1 MIDKSCVQPPDTS
14 RSMYAY
20 SSPAVW
26 WTEWIHM
33 LRHARIFYC
42 RGKNYDKLFLFHY
55 SPPFIH
61 QDKSQPFNP
70 RHHFQFIHSLSHHF
84 PSFLLPSLTP
94 FLPFLLILFLLLFPS
109 ALGESALAFLLR
121 PLSLLPSV
129 LYVCLCHHLCVRNQM
144 KLLLSA
150 DTRTCTLCH
159 APAEEFT
166 SHLLPHSPLPPQ
178 ILTCHHCSSCC

>member
-1 MIDKSCVQPPDTS
+1 
-14 RSMYAY
+14 
-20 SSPAVW
+20 
-26 WTEWIHM
+26 M

-42 RGKNYDKLFLFHY
+42 RGKNYDKLFLFYY

-94 FLPFLLILFLLLFPS
+94 FLPFLLILFLLLFSS

-178 ILTCHHCSSCC
+178 ILTCHLCSSCC